1 MSYKEDVSRFIL
13 KTKERVAAVA
23 ATSAFTVHESITVGS
38 GISGAPGQPVQTN
51 TLRSSWAVVPEDR
64 YRWLVSTNVIY
75 APNIEY
81 GISRWGTPITIR
93 SSVGG
98 IGSVRLTR
106 AAWPRIVADAV
117 RREGGA

>member
-1 MSYKEDVSRFIL
+1 MTYSEDVQRFVL
-13 KTKERVAAVA
+13 KTKQRVAAVS
-23 ATSAFTVHESITVGS
+23 ATAAFTVHESITNGS
-38 GISGAPGQPVQTN
+38 GLTGAPGQPVKEN
-51 TLRSSWAVVPEDR
+51 ILKSSWAVVPEDR
-64 YRWLVSTNVIY
+64 FRWLVSTNVIY